1 MQSAWVGGG
10 HDGRGVSG
18 EPLGFVLEGWDV
30 SELAVETGGVVPV
43 DPLDGGEL
51 GALAG
56 VPGSSTADELGLV
69 GAVERFDHRVVVRIA
84 DRADRRGDAGLGEP
98 FAVAEAD
105 VLAAGIAVVRE
116 ARRR

>member
-1 MQSAWVGGG
+1 MASGTARGRPGVLPGGHGARGEPPRDLVQSAWVGGG

-30 SELAVETGGVVPV
+30 SELAVEAGGVVPV

-56 VPGSSTADELGLV
+56 APFSSQSYESPTEG
-69 GAVERFDHRVVVRIA
+69 I
-84 DRADRRGDAGLGEP
+84 DAAIPASASRSL
-98 FAVAEAD
+98 
-105 VLAAGIAVVRE
+105 
-116 ARRR
+116 

>member
-1 MQSAWVGGG
+1 MCPSSPWRRAVLYQSILSMVAN
-10 HDGRGVSG
+10 S
-18 EPLGFVLEGWDV
+18 
-30 SELAVETGGVVPV
+30 
-43 DPLDGGEL
+43 
-51 GALAG
+51 ALAG